1 MNKYTL
7 SQIISAWES
16 AYGEDMSAEYPGF
29 IQRLTEENPPSKTI
43 KIEVNA
49 GVVTDVTNLPEGYD
63 YEIVDHDL
71 EDEHK
76 PQDGKVYALTGARG
90 DRCIANGNT
99 WKESEVKDD

>member
-1 MNKYTL
+1 M
-7 SQIISAWES
+7 
-16 AYGEDMSAEYPGF
+16 
-29 IQRLTEENPPSKTI
+29 KTI

-71 EDEHK
+71 EDK
-76 PQDGKVYALTGARG
+76 PQDGKVYALTGTRG

-99 WKESEVKDD
+99 

>member
-1 MNKYTL
+1 M
-7 SQIISAWES
+7 
-16 AYGEDMSAEYPGF
+16 
-29 IQRLTEENPPSKTI
+29 KTI

-71 EDEHK
+71 EDENK
-76 PQDGKVYALTGARG
+76 PQDGKVYALTGTRC

-99 WKESEVKDD
+99 WKESEVKDA